1 MIWAVLTGQLT
12 GSSFGLRLALYF
24 PSASISSVFVAMY
37 LYLKFFLL
45 NSFLYLLVS
54 WAWWDWPLTW
64 LTNHWPSV
72 VWHCWLGHLT
82 HKIVPKMAYNVSSE
96 MLNPTVPY
104 YIAVFWIY
112 LKPSVSIIHQISFL
126 LITVL
131 HGALV
136 VFTVMCAWQAAHHF
150 FSSYFQTKR

>member
-104 YIAVFWIY
+104 LYCRLLDI
-112 LKPSVSIIHQISFL
+112 PETVSQHFSPD
-126 LITVL
+126 
-131 HGALV
+131 
-136 VFTVMCAWQAAHHF
+136 F
-150 FSSYFQTKR
+150 FSFDHRPPWCPCGIHRNVCLASRSSLLLVIFPN